1 MSATLILI
9 IIIIY
14 FGFLFAISWY
24 TSRRADQTAYFI
36 GNRASPWFAVAF
48 GLIGDSLSGVTF
60 VSVPGAVAVSQFSYM
75 QIVFGYVLGYAVIA
89 QVLLPLYYKM
99 QLTSIY
105 TYLGERLGIASQK
118 TGSFYFIVSRLIG
131 AAFRLYISAM
141 VLQLFIFNAWGVS
154 FEVTVSIII
163 ILILLYTYKGGIKTL
178 VWTDTMQSSFLMLG
192 VILSIVAIA
201 NAMDLNFTG
210 IVSTVRN
217 SEYARIF
224 FWDWQEK
231 NFFFKQFFSGALI
244 AIVMTGLDQNMMQK
258 NLSIRTLPEAQ
269 KNIRWFSVV
278 LVFINLFFVALGAL
292 LFEFATAQQIAI
304 PERTDQL
311 FPLLALEHLG
321 IFAAVVFVL
330 GITAATFSSADS
342 VLTTLTTS
350 FYIDILEKKAE
361 AEHESGASRRIRHF
375 IHIAFAVLLLIV
387 IIVFNRIN
395 NDTVINAVFTVAGY
409 TYGPLLGLFAFGI
422 LTKRSVID
430 KWVPL
435 ACIISPVMCYFLN
448 VNSEQWLNGYKFGYE
463 LLLMNGIITFLLL
476 YFLSLDKSLQN
487 ERKVQTK
494 KDI

>member
-1 MSATLILI
+1 MSASVILS

-14 FGFLFAISWY
+14 FLFLFAISWY
-24 TSRRADQTAYFI
+24 TSRKADQTSYFI
-36 GNRASPWFAVAF
+36 GNRVSPWYAVAF

-60 VSVPGAVAVSQFSYM
+60 VSVPGTVAVAQFSYM
-75 QIVFGYVLGYAVIA
+75 QIVFGYVLGYVVIA
-89 QVLLPLYYKM
+89 QVLLPLYYRM
-99 QLTSIY
+99 NLTSIY
-105 TYLGERLGIASQK
+105 TFLGERLGLASQK
-118 TGSFYFIVSRLIG
+118 TGSFYFILSRLIG

-141 VLQLFIFNAWGVS
+141 VLQMFIFNAWGIS

-178 VWTDTMQSSFLMLG
+178 VWTDTLQSSFLMLG

-201 NAMDLNFTG
+201 NAMDLNFGG

-217 SEYARIF
+217 SAYAQIF

-231 NFFFKQFFSGALI
+231 NFFLKQFFSGALI

-278 LVFINLFFVALGAL
+278 LVFVNLFFVALGAL
-292 LFEFATAQQIAI
+292 LFEYAKAQNIAI

-311 FPLLALEHLG
+311 FPLLALQHLG
-321 IFAAVVFVL
+321 MFAAIVFVL

-350 FYIDILEKKAE
+350 FYIDILGKGTE
-361 AEHESGASRRIRHF
+361 AEHETSANKRTRHF
-375 IHIAFAVLLLIV
+375 IHIAFAFLLLLV
-387 IIVFNRIN
+387 IIVFERIN

-422 LTKRSVID
+422 LTRRSVRD

-435 ACIISPVMCYFLN
+435 ACILPPVICYFLN
-448 VNSEQWLNGYKFGYE
+448 ENSVQWLNGYQFGYE
-463 LLLMNGIITFLLL
+463 LLLMNGIITFVFLYLL
-476 YFLSLDKSLQN
+476 SIHKSEYH
-487 ERKVQTK
+487 ERKIQA
-494 KDI
+494 